1 MLPESC
7 YLHCLHFGEVW
18 DFLLFLAEEEP
29 VGKKPGD
36 ERDEKHIRH
45 AEERVLLHSVVRR
58 GDVQFHAG
66 VPHGSQRHCKREKQ
80 MNTSSHTVPQKSI
93 KRRSVHAFPL
103 RVYSQEHKAVQ
114 QLFGERLCTIIL

>member
-29 VGKKPGD
+29 VGKKAGD
-36 ERDEKHIRH
+36 ERDEKHICH
-45 AEERVLLHSVVRR
+45 AEERVMLHSVVRR

-66 VPHGSQRHCKREKQ
+66 VPHGGQRHCKREKQ
-80 MNTSSHTVPQKSI
+80 MNQQS
-93 KRRSVHAFPL
+93 RSATE
-103 RVYSQEHKAVQ
+103 EH
-114 QLFGERLCTIIL
+114 